1 MASGLRRG
9 AVHSRLS
16 NGFQKRPIAIATASR
31 RKIAKKRQP
40 KKKAWKWKSGS
51 KLLTLMIVNISS
63 KISNLAVALREI
75 RRYQSSADLLIPKLP
90 FSRLVKEIMT
100 SITPG
105 LRIQRLALNAI
116 QEAAE
121 AILVTEFESKL

>member
-1 MASGLRRG
+1 MI
-9 AVHSRLS
+9 VSRS
-16 NGFQKRPIAIATASR
+16 
-31 RKIAKKRQP
+31 
-40 KKKAWKWKSGS
+40 S
-51 KLLTLMIVNISS
+51 KL
-63 KISNLAVALREI
+63 SNLAVALREI

-121 AILVTEFESKL
+121 AILVTEFESKS